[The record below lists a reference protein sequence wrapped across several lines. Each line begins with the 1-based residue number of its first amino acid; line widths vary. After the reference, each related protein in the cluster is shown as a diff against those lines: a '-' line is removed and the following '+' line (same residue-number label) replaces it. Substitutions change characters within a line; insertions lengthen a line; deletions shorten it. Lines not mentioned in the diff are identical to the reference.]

1 MPFFLRFLLL
11 QAITENLSVSKL
23 KTHLANVSL
32 SALNVQNSNV
42 PLLLLPTTLILYF
55 VFIYNLYSYAK
66 ILKKYGIK
74 KSLTK
79 INRIF
84 ITIINLDNDIFKRI

>member
-1 MPFFLRFLLL
+1 M
-11 QAITENLSVSKL
+11 I
-23 KTHLANVSL
+23 
-32 SALNVQNSNV
+32 
-42 PLLLLPTTLILYF
+42 
-55 VFIYNLYSYAK
+55 IYNLYSYAK